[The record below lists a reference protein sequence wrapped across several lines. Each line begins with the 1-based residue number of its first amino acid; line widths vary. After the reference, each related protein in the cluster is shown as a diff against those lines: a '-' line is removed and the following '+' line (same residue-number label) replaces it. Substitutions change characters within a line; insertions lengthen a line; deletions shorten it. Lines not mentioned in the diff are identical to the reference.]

1 MTLNSWFTVSNNQ
14 FTVDSSSAPAGTYPI
29 QVTASY
35 DIPSVAEIT
44 SSHVFTFNLV
54 VAANLNTAPVITGGC
69 TALDVTV
76 FSSNSGSITYT
87 DTDSGDSHTL
97 SILVNSAA
105 APAWITKSGFTITYA
120 PTLNSYA
127 GTYSI

>member
-54 VAANLNTAPVITGGC
+54 VTANLNTAPVITGGC
-69 TALDVTV
+69 TNPSVTV
-76 FSSNSGSITYT
+76 FSSQTQTIAYS
-87 DTDSGDSHTL
+87 DADSGT
-97 SILVNSAA
+97 
-105 APAWITKSGFTITYA
+105 
-120 PTLNSYA
+120 PTR
-127 GTYSI
+127 